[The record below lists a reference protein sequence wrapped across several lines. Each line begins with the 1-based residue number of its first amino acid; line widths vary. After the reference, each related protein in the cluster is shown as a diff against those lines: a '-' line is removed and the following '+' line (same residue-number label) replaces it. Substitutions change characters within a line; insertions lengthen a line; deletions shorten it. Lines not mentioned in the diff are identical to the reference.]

1 MKKTKSFLADD
12 NVFLYLLYEIVFREG
27 REGRQY
33 SGTAVVKHTGHLIKR
48 KALGVQLKRKTFRKG
63 GRPGGGS
70 KGGLACLE
78 SHLKLGPSVILL
90 LLLPAFLN
98 L

>member
-27 REGRQY
+27 RQY
-33 SGTAVVKHTGHLIKR
+33 SGAVVKHTGHLIKR

-78 SHLKLGPSVILL
+78 SHLKLGLSVILL